1 MSAYPPSPP
10 APPPAPSPAA
20 STACYSTAFQLIH
33 LFSSF
38 IRCYGKANPSWNGEK
53 GLKAVQLGVPMYRNE
68 LLFLFQ
74 FDPHLQSG
82 FDTNVL
88 NEM

>member
-38 IRCYGKANPSWNGEK
+38 IRCYGKANRSGNGEK
-53 GLKAVQLGVPMYRNE
+53 RTEGSLVRGPQV
-68 LLFLFQ
+68 
-74 FDPHLQSG
+74 S
-82 FDTNVL
+82 
-88 NEM
+88 